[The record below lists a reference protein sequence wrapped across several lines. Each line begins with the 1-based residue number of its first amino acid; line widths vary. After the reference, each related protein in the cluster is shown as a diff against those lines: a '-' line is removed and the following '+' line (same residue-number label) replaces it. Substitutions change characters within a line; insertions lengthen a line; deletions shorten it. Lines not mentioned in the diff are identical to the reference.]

1 MTSDFEGAV
10 AKSTNVYIVV
20 KQGFEVPVHP
30 VHSVYDHCECD
41 QMFWSFRTESDH
53 EDLVVGPRLYQ
64 FPLVRMENIYESGG
78 LFGGGVSYARITIS
92 VVWEKNPAILTEVR
106 LRSFTNRVKTETK

>member
-20 KQGFEVPVHP
+20 KQGFEVPVYP

-53 EDLVVGPRLYQ
+53 EDLVELKSWPQAL
-64 FPLVRMENIYESGG
+64 PI
-78 LFGGGVSYARITIS
+78 
-92 VVWEKNPAILTEVR
+92 PAGEDGEYL
-106 LRSFTNRVKTETK
+106 